1 MPIARVEMPDG
12 SIGRFDVP
20 EGTTPQQV
28 EAFVLEQSRPSAPE
42 STGFA
47 RAGNIAAGAVRG
59 AADIGATLLAPI
71 DAAARAA
78 GVQSDIFGRS
88 DRRQEVDQALK
99 AAGADPSSIA
109 YAGGK
114 LATNIAGTAGVGGL
128 LAKGASAI
136 PVVAQYAPKLSAA
149 LESGGFSL
157 GNAPPAT
164 GAVGTAANAA
174 TRAGAGATV
183 GGASAGL
190 VNPEDA
196 ATGAVVGGAFPVAAK
211 VAGTAGAALSPKVS
225 PEVVALYQKAKALG
239 IDIPADRIANN
250 RPLNAVASSLN
261 YVPLSGRAGAEEKM
275 LSQVNRAVSRTFGQ
289 DSDNVTGALRKAES
303 DLGTKF
309 EQTLST
315 NTVKVDNQLL
325 NELVAHLQTADKE
338 LGAEGA
344 RIIGKQIDE
353 IMNKAGANGEID
365 GQAAYNIKKALDRI
379 GNRNANE
386 AYYAREL
393 KKSLMGAL
401 NRSLGPAEAA
411 EFATVRKQYGNM
423 LELQNLAQNGAEGG
437 ISIGR
442 LANLKHINNPEL
454 QDIADIA
461 AQFVRTRENPHGA
474 AQRVVLG
481 AGGLGLAG
489 ATGTLPALA
498 GGVAAGRIANTALN
512 SNALKALFLD
522 PPVAGRRVKDV
533 VGSPAFRALVYESPS
548 ATSP

>member
-1 MPIARVEMPDG
+1 
-12 SIGRFDVP
+12 
-20 EGTTPQQV
+20 
-28 EAFVLEQSRPSAPE
+28 
-42 STGFA
+42 
-47 RAGNIAAGAVRG
+47 VRG
-59 AADIGATLLAPI
+59 AADIGATLLSPI

-78 GVQSDIFGRS
+78 GVQNDFIGRS
-88 DRRQEVDQALK
+88 DRREEVDQAMK
-99 AAGADPSSIA
+99 ALGADPASIA

-114 LATNIAGTAGVGGL
+114 LASNIAGTAGVGGV
-128 LAKGASAI
+128 LAKGAGAI
-136 PVVAQYAPKLSAA
+136 PVIAQYAPKLSAA

-164 GAVGTAANAA
+164 GAVGSAANAA
-174 TRAGAGATV
+174 TRVGAGATV

-196 ATGAVVGGAFPVAAK
+196 STGAVVGGAFPVAAK
-211 VAGTAGAALSPKVS
+211 MAGTAGAALSPKVS

-275 LSQVNRAVSRTFGQ
+275 MSQVNRAVSRTFGQ
-289 DSDNVTGALRKAES
+289 DSDNVTAALRKAGDE
-303 DLGTKF
+303 LGAKF
-309 EQTLST
+309 EVTLK
-315 NTVKVDNQLL
+315 NNPVKADNQLL
-325 NELVAHLQTADKE
+325 TDLADSMSKADRT
-338 LGAEGA
+338 LGKDGI
-344 RIIGKQIDE
+344 RIIGKQVDE
-353 IMNKAGANGEID
+353 ILNKVGANGEID
-365 GQAAYNIKKALDRI
+365 GQAAYNIK
-379 GNRNANE
+379 
-386 AYYAREL
+386 REL
-393 KKSLMGAL
+393 DDISGSNGTEAKAARDVKMALMGAL
-401 NRSLGPAEAA
+401 NRSLGPTQAA

-423 LELQNLAQNGAEGG
+423 LHLENLAANGAEGG

-533 VGSPAFRALVYESPS
+533 VGSPAFRALVYESPN